1 MKMDK
6 HEKIKSKLM
15 GKNTSGG
22 LTSGKIIK
30 SDQLYFN
37 LFQSFLARLCFI
49 FGLTKNELYSLKRR
63 IGFEICRLGRRL
75 AVN

>member
-1 MKMDK
+1 MDK

-37 LFQSFLARLCFI
+37 LFQSFLARPVFYIWLNQ
-49 FGLTKNELYSLKRR
+49 K
-63 IGFEICRLGRRL
+63 
-75 AVN
+75 